1 MRKTAVV
8 LALILVA
15 TLGVA
20 VPIALAAP
28 GGPKVVIIV
37 GATHG
42 ATPTYRARADEAYA
56 EVIKYTSNVVRV
68 YSPDATWAA
77 VKAAVAGASIVIY
90 MGHGNGWPSPYPF
103 DPNYTTKDGFGL
115 NATAGAGDYNN
126 KYYGEPSVAT
136 LDFAPGA
143 IVLLHS
149 LCYAAGNSE
158 PGNPEP
164 TVSVAR
170 QRTDNYAAGFLKAGA
185 AAVLADGHAGP
196 QGYLRSLFTTHQTLQ
211 EMWRNQANA
220 NGNVVSFASSRT
232 PGATAFQDPNTPT
245 SGFYRSLV
253 VSSTDTTTD
262 DVVSGGAGDTGTD
275 PLSLTIPGNAVVTTA
290 GGGLFGVPDTTAGPQ
305 ATLAAGTRL
314 RLVGQPVQ
322 ATAEGGQL
330 VKVQG
335 LDDQG
340 ITGFM
345 AAGDLAAR
353 DSTAPLLRSLSG
365 GAFSPDG
372 DGVADT
378 AVLTGIFSESVAWT
392 VQVRGPA
399 GDVLFERSG
408 SGSTFEAT
416 WDGLNAG
423 RPIQDGIYTV
433 SVTGVDAWQ
442 NAPARGIRT
451 IVVDT
456 VPPRLTALTPDVA
469 TTLWFS
475 PNGDAYRDTVAWRA
489 TSSEGG
495 SLVVRVG
502 APDGTL
508 VRTWTVPTGTGPTA
522 VTWDGRDVGGLIVP
536 DGTYEVRVSPT
547 GAVGNTGPSAARLVR
562 VIGALRSVATSRTIV
577 YPQDGDSLA
586 TTTELSFNLAR
597 PMTVTWTLR
606 DAAGTIVDTHLA
618 AVQLP
623 AGSHS
628 WTFDGRT
635 SAGTMLPAGRYTSY
649 VAATDGVLTAAQS
662 VSFNAIAFVIKAND
676 RTPGRGQVVTI
687 TAVSAE
693 SLAAA
698 PRLSMTQPGKT
709 PWSVVMVKS
718 ATDTYRATLRLKTG
732 GPAGL
737 VSFDVLGQDVGGQ
750 LNRTTTSFPLH

>member
-1 MRKTAVV
+1 MRKTTIV

-15 TLGVA
+15 SLGVA
-20 VPIALAAP
+20 VPFVSAASGDP
-28 GGPKVVIIV
+28 RVVIIV

-42 ATPTYRARADEAYA
+42 MTATYRARADEAYA
-56 EVIKYTSNVVRV
+56 EAIKYTSNVVKV
-68 YSPDATWAA
+68 YSPDATWAN
-77 VKAAVAGASIVIY
+77 VKAAVSGASIVIY

-103 DPNYTTKDGFGL
+103 DPNYTTKNGFGL

-185 AAVLADGHAGP
+185 AAVLADGRAGP
-196 QGYLRSLFTTHQTLQ
+196 VGYLRGLFTTHQTLEQ
-211 EMWRNQANA
+211 MWRNQANA
-220 NGNVVSFASSRT
+220 SGNVVSFASSRT

-253 VSSTDTTTD
+253 MGTIDTTTD
-262 DVVSGGAGDTGTD
+262 DVVSGGVGDTGTD
-275 PLSLTIPGNAVVTTA
+275 PLFLTIPGNAAVTTA
-290 GGGLFGVPDTTAGPQ
+290 GAGLFAVPDTTGGPQ

-314 RLVGQPVQ
+314 RLLEQPVQ
-322 ATAEGGQL
+322 TTAEGGQL

-335 LDDQG
+335 LDDPG
-340 ITGFM
+340 ISGFM
-345 AAGDLAAR
+345 AAGDLTAR
-353 DSTAPLLRSLSG
+353 DSAAPIVRGLSAA
-365 GAFSPDG
+365 AFSPDG
-372 DGVADT
+372 DGVSDT
-378 AVLTGIFSESVAWT
+378 AVLTGRFTESVAWT
-392 VQVRGPA
+392 VQILDSANG
-399 GDVLFERSG
+399 VLFERTG

-423 RPIQDGIYTV
+423 QAVQDGIYTV
-433 SVTGVDAWQ
+433 SVTGIDAWQ
-442 NAPARGIRT
+442 NAPARGTRT
-451 IVVDT
+451 IAVDT
-456 VPPRLTALTPDVA
+456 VPAQLTALTPDAA

-489 TSSEGG
+489 TASKSG

-502 APDGTL
+502 ALDGTL
-508 VRTWTVPTGTGPTA
+508 VRTWTVSAGTEPTA

-547 GAVGNTGPSAARLVR
+547 DAVGNSGPSAARLVR
-562 VIGALRSVATSRTIV
+562 VIGALRSVATSRAII

-606 DAAGTIVDTHLA
+606 DAAGTVVDTHLA

-623 AGSHS
+623 AGTHS

-635 SAGTMLPAGRYTSY
+635 SAGAMLPAGRYTSY
-649 VAATDGVLTAAQS
+649 VHATDGVLTAAQS
-662 VSFNAIAFVIKAND
+662 VSFNAIAFVIKPND
-676 RTPGRGQVVTI
+676 STPGRGQLITVTV
-687 TAVSAE
+687 VSAE

-698 PRLSMTQPGKT
+698 PRLSVTQPGK
-709 PWSVVMVKS
+709 PRWSVVMVKS
-718 ATDTYRATLRLKTG
+718 ATNTYRARVTLKTG
-732 GPAGL
+732 GPAGT
-737 VSFDVLGQDVGGQ
+737 VSFEVLGKDIGG
-750 LNRTTTSFPLH
+750 LPNRTTMSFALH